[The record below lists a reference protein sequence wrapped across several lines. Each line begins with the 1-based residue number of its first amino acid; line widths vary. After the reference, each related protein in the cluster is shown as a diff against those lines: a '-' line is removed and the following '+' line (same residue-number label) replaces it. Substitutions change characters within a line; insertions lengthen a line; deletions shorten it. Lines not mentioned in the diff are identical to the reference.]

1 MKFSIIVPVYNVEKY
16 LDKCLKSI
24 LNQTYDNY
32 EVVIVN
38 DGSPDD
44 SQNIIDKYVKN
55 DKRFIGYKKGNGGLS
70 SARNYGLEKITG
82 DYILFVDSDDYLENE
97 LLEKLN
103 LSLTKNK
110 VDLIRFECNVVDEKG
125 NILFKP
131 SSSSYTNTDVEKV
144 INELVAKE
152 YFEPVW
158 SYCYSS
164 SFFKKNKFKFEIGRI
179 HEDYGIMLLILY
191 YANNITALNYYGYN
205 YVQRENSIMSDKN
218 YEKIKKSTQD
228 YIDLYIN
235 DYKILSKE
243 KTNIKK
249 KVLLTYGAEC
259 VIFAS
264 RMLKDTD
271 FVNYTKKIK
280 EEKIVN
286 KIYPYNIK
294 KIIKRLVASLNINLY
309 NKLFGSVKNEK
320 S

>member
-32 EVVIVN
+32 EVIIVN

-131 SSSSYTNTDVEKV
+131 SSSFYTNTDVEKV

-164 SFFKKNKFKFEIGRI
+164 SFFKKNNFKFEIGRI
-179 HEDYGIMLLILY
+179 HEDYGIMLIVLY
-191 YANNITALNYYGYN
+191 YANRITSLDYYGYN

-218 YEKIKKSTQD
+218 YDKTKKSVYD
-228 YIDLYIN
+228 YLYLYLK
-235 DYKILSKE
+235 DYEILLNE
-243 KTNIKK
+243 KDNHKK
-249 KVLLTYGAEC
+249 DVLLSFGAES

-264 RMLKDTD
+264 RLLNSKDFKEYVKCIKKEKVID
-271 FVNYTKKIK
+271 KIK
-280 EEKIVN
+280 V
-286 KIYPYNIK
+286 YNYKKAIK
-294 KIIKRLVASLNINLY
+294 KIVATVDIRLY
-309 NKLFGSVKNEK
+309 NKLFNGRKK
-320 S
+320 

>member
-164 SFFKKNKFKFEIGRI
+164 SFFKKNNFKFEIGRI
-179 HEDYGIMLLILY
+179 HEDYGIMLLVLY
-191 YANNITALNYYGYN
+191 YANRITSLDYYGYN

-218 YEKIKKSTQD
+218 YDKTKKSVYD
-228 YIDLYIN
+228 YLYLYLK
-235 DYKILSKE
+235 DYEILLNE
-243 KTNIKK
+243 KDNHKK
-249 KVLLTYGAEC
+249 DVLLSCGAES

-264 RMLKDTD
+264 RLLNYKDFKEYVKCIKKEKVID
-271 FVNYTKKIK
+271 KIK
-280 EEKIVN
+280 V
-286 KIYPYNIK
+286 YNYKKAIK
-294 KIIKRLVASLNINLY
+294 KIVATVDIRLY
-309 NKLFGSVKNEK
+309 NKLFNGRKK
-320 S
+320 

>member
-38 DGSPDD
+38 DGSPDG
-44 SQNIIDKYVKN
+44 SQNIINKYVKK
-55 DKRFIGYKKGNGGLS
+55 DKRFVGYKKENGGLS

-110 VDLIRFECNVVDEKG
+110 VDLIRFECNVVDEKE

-164 SFFKKNKFKFEIGRI
+164 SFFKKNNFKFEIGRI

-191 YANNITALNYYGYN
+191 YANKITSLNYYGYN
-205 YVQRENSIMSDKN
+205 YVQRENSIMSEKN
-218 YEKIKKSTQD
+218 YDKTKKSVYD
-228 YIDLYIN
+228 YLYLYLKDCEIFLN
-235 DYKILSKE
+235 E
-243 KTNIKK
+243 KDNHKK
-249 KVLLTYGAEC
+249 DVLLSFGAES

-264 RMLKDTD
+264 RLLNHKDFKEYVKCIKKEKVID
-271 FVNYTKKIK
+271 KIK
-280 EEKIVN
+280 V
-286 KIYPYNIK
+286 YNYKKVIK
-294 KIIKRLVASLNINLY
+294 KIVATVDIRLY
-309 NKLFGSVKNEK
+309 NKLFNGRKK
-320 S
+320 